1 MKKLVTTIVL
11 ALLLLSVFLLGETLA
26 SDAPSYRIG
35 EGDLL
40 LIKVYDMDDLT
51 TTVRVDADGQIG
63 FPLIGQV
70 NVDGLTIQQARDK
83 ISAKLADGYL
93 VNPQVSVLIQE
104 YRSNKVV
111 IIGEVVRPGLYELQ
125 GTMNLLE
132 LISRAGGLTKDAGN
146 MVTIHH
152 EKPVDGKTEIKLD
165 LADLM
170 GKKSSTV
177 DVALVNNDNVFVEKA
192 GLVYVTGEVG
202 KPDAYKIQEGTTVIK
217 AITMAGGFSKLA
229 AKNKVKLVRTV
240 DGKEKTIEKVSMNE
254 IVQPDDVIVVP
265 ESFF

>member
-1 MKKLVTTIVL
+1 MRKFIALSFF
-11 ALLLLSVFLLGETLA
+11 LLLILPSLTVFAA
-26 SDAPSYRIG
+26 SMSYQVG

-70 NVDGLTIQQARDK
+70 NVDGLTIQQVRDS
-83 ISAKLADGYL
+83 ISAELADGYL
-93 VNPQVSVLIQE
+93 VNPQVSVLVQE
-104 YRSNKVV
+104 YRSNKIV

-125 GTMNLLE
+125 GEMSLLE
-132 LISRAGGLTKDAGN
+132 LISRAGGLTQDAGSL
-146 MVTIHH
+146 VTIRH
-152 EKPVDGKTEIKLD
+152 EKTDQGLSEIKVD

-170 GKKSSTV
+170 GQQSSEV
-177 DVALVNNDNVFVEKA
+177 DVVLANNDNVFVGKA

-202 KPDAYKIQEGTTVIK
+202 KPDAYKIKDGTTVIK

-229 AKNKVKLVRTV
+229 AKNKVRLVRIV
-240 DGKEKTIEKVSMNE
+240 DGQEQTMGRVSMNE
-254 IVQPDDVIVVP
+254 IVQPDDVLVVP

>member
-1 MKKLVTTIVL
+1 MRKIF
-11 ALLLLSVFLLGETLA
+11 AAGIFLLLMLQAVTVFGANL
-26 SDAPSYRIG
+26 SYRVG

-70 NVDGLTIQQARDK
+70 NVDGLTIQQVRDR
-83 ISAKLADGYL
+83 ISAELADGYL
-93 VNPQVSVLIQE
+93 VNPQVSVLVQE
-104 YRSNKVV
+104 YRSNKIV

-125 GTMNLLE
+125 GKMSLLE
-132 LISRAGGLTKDAGN
+132 LISRAGGLTPNAGTL
-146 MVTIHH
+146 VTIRH
-152 EKPVDGKTEIKLD
+152 EKPIEGRTEIQVD
-165 LADLM
+165 LSELM
-170 GKKSSTV
+170 GKQSSEV
-177 DVALVNNDNVFVEKA
+177 DVVLVNNDNVFVEKA

-202 KPDAYKIQEGTTVIK
+202 KPDAYKIKEGTTVIK

-229 AKNKVKLVRTV
+229 AKNKVKLVRV
-240 DGKEKTIEKVSMNE
+240 VEGKEKVFERVSMNKVVE
-254 IVQPDDVIVVP
+254 PDDVIVVP

>member
-1 MKKLVTTIVL
+1 MKKLS
-11 ALLLLSVFLLGETLA
+11 ALFLLIIICLTSQLLFA
-26 SDAPSYRIG
+26 ANMSYQVG

-70 NVDGLTIQQARDK
+70 NVDGFTIQQVRDA

-93 VNPQVSVLIQE
+93 VNPQVSVLVQE
-104 YRSNKVV
+104 YRSNKIV

-125 GTMNLLE
+125 GEMSLLE
-132 LISRAGGLTKDAGN
+132 LISRAGGLTANAGTL
-146 MVTIHH
+146 VTIRH
-152 EKPVDGKTEIKLD
+152 EKTKEGNSEIQVD

-170 GKKSSTV
+170 GKQSSNV
-177 DVALVNNDNVFVEKA
+177 DVVLANNDNVFVEKA

-202 KPDAYKIQEGTTVIK
+202 KPDAYKISEGTTVIK

-229 AKNKVKLVRTV
+229 SKNKVRLVRIV
-240 DGKEKTIEKVSMNE
+240 DGQEQTLDRVSMNE
-254 IVQPDDVIVVP
+254 IVQPDDVLVVP